1 MTEKE
6 IYAERRYISAKH
18 YKKYLKA
25 FYYYLKWKY
34 YERKNMKKL
43 IRITSIYGEEFIRVM
58 IKKTKE
64 GIYTDKG
71 FVPFS
76 DIDIIGDVNDD

>member
-1 MTEKE
+1 MN
-6 IYAERRYISAKH
+6 
-18 YKKYLKA
+18 
-25 FYYYLKWKY
+25 
-34 YERKNMKKL
+34 NMKEL
-43 IRITSIYGEEFIRVM
+43 IKIHSIYGEEFIRIL

-76 DIDIIGDVNDD
+76 DIQYIDIIGDVKE

>member
-1 MTEKE
+1 
-6 IYAERRYISAKH
+6 
-18 YKKYLKA
+18 
-25 FYYYLKWKY
+25 
-34 YERKNMKKL
+34 MKKL

-64 GIYTDKG
+64 GIHTDKG

-76 DIDIIGDVNDD
+76 DIRYIDIIGDVKDE

>member
-1 MTEKE
+1 
-6 IYAERRYISAKH
+6 
-18 YKKYLKA
+18 
-25 FYYYLKWKY
+25 
-34 YERKNMKKL
+34 MKQL

-76 DIDIIGDVNDD
+76 DIRYIDIIGEVKE